1 MKKKQLEKLKKQ
13 FRPSFETARKMLF
26 DEMEKQTL
34 AKYDLTIQVSIKPTN
49 QSEMAIEL
57 VGETTR
63 DQVISVPLDENFNTV
78 VKRIQNQEKGLLT
91 RFSENLADE
100 VANYWAEP
108 VATAQPEPVEDA
120 VSENVQAISDG
131 MTLAEFT
138 EKMTA
143 FPKFQ
148 VHQTADD
155 VQVVEKTPKE
165 ERLLATISM
174 KEKDSFTIEAALERK
189 YKLKLDVIPV
199 IEVFAKT
206 EITHR

>member
-34 AKYDLTIQVSIKPTN
+34 AKHGLTIQVSIKPTN

-108 VATAQPEPVEDA
+108 VTVAQPEPVEEA
-120 VSENVQAISDG
+120 VSENVQEISDG
-131 MTLAEFT
+131 MTFAEFT

-174 KEKDSFTIEAALERK
+174 KEKDNFTIEAALERK

-199 IEVFAKT
+199 IETFAKT